1 VPPARL
7 FDEMLKLLM
16 SGNAVKCLRQLR
28 EEGLHHGLLPL
39 LDVILEQPMG
49 ERFVWLSL
57 ENTDERVRQ
66 GKPISPGFLFATL
79 LWHEVLA
86 DWDARKAQGEHSQPA
101 LFDAMDSVLDRQ
113 SGKLAITRRIAGD
126 IKEIWALQPRF
137 EKRAGKTPYRLL
149 EQPRY
154 RAGWDFL
161 RLRAQ
166 SGELPMELP
175 DWWEAFA
182 DAHPE
187 SREAMLVPDK
197 AGTAKKRRRRKK
209 PAAAPSDAGQA

>member
-1 VPPARL
+1 
-7 FDEMLKLLM
+7 
-16 SGNAVKCLRQLR
+16 
-28 EEGLHHGLLPL
+28 
-39 LDVILEQPMG
+39 
-49 ERFVWLSL
+49 
-57 ENTDERVRQ
+57 
-66 GKPISPGFLFATL
+66 
-79 LWHEVLA
+79 
-86 DWDARKAQGEHSQPA
+86 
-101 LFDAMDSVLDRQ
+101 MDSVLDRQ

-187 SREAMLVPDK
+187 AREGMLVPDK
-197 AGTAKKRRRRKK
+197 SGTAKKRRRRRK
-209 PAAAPSDAGQA
+209 PAGAATAPAGE